1 MLYILN
7 IAISSLYTLSFSLYM
22 FDSIFI
28 TIHSQYPFLSH
39 FTSSLAIH
47 SQLILSSLFC
57 AKGVVAQ
64 WPFFSSF
71 YFTHS
76 SFTFIS
82 LCQRG
87 RGPVVFHITLPKG
100 RSPVVFHFTLPK
112 GMRPSDLSVCFAKG
126 DATQWSFFPF
136 TLPKGMRPSGLPI
149 LLFLIHFTISF
160 QYTLFSQL
168 DYYLIII
175 SQSSYQVYI
184 TNIILFSQLNY

>member
-57 AKGVVAQ
+57 AKDVVAQ
-64 WPFFSSF
+64 WPFLSSF

-87 RGPVVFHITLPKG
+87 RNLVVFHILMPNG
-100 RSPVVFHFTLPK
+100 AH
-112 GMRPSDLSVCFAKG
+112 
-126 DATQWSFFPF
+126 
-136 TLPKGMRPSGLPI
+136 PSGLSHHI
-149 LLFLIHFTISF
+149 TKGTRLSGLSL
-160 QYTLFSQL
+160 
-168 DYYLIII
+168 YLA
-175 SQSSYQVYI
+175 
-184 TNIILFSQLNY
+184 